1 MKLMRSTKEGSSC
14 SDCGTKIQIG
24 DPIAYFGPR
33 MVFGLTCHE
42 NEKTRKHYA
51 NLLAQEGNTKVVEG
65 PEGKKVTDEVKGPQ
79 PQEWV
84 VRVGWRE
91 GLVTDQLQ
99 MKLAKWLLE
108 GRFCGQLIG
117 HLNLLEFR
125 APRNVGTAMTK
136 LWAENLAKLWPEELG
151 TAEAAPL
158 YLEGGTVE
166 PQRSTTA
173 R

>member
-1 MKLMRSTKEGSSC
+1 MKLMRSTKQGSSC
-14 SDCGTKIQIG
+14 ADCGAEIRVG

-33 MVFGLTCHE
+33 NVYGLTCHE
-42 NEKTRKHYA
+42 NEKTRKHLA
-51 NLLAQEGNTKVVEG
+51 RLLNEEGGKENVVEG
-65 PEGKKVTDEVKGPQ
+65 SRGALENPKIASA
-79 PQEWV
+79 QEWV

-117 HLNLLEFR
+117 HLNILEFR
-125 APRNVGTAMTK
+125 APRNVATAMTK

-151 TAEAAPL
+151 TAEAAPM
-158 YLEGGTVE
+158 YLEGGTSE
-166 PQRSTTA
+166 PGRSTST